1 MALSRDDVRQVA
13 RLAYLELPRV
23 QDKNGAWI
31 EPDEHLLDDATLDR
45 WARELGKILEHVAEL
60 EQLDVSGIEP
70 TSHGVPLPPRLRE
83 DRVED
88 ELPRERALALAP
100 KAVADAFSVPKVI
113 E

>member
-1 MALSRDDVRQVA
+1 MALSRDDVRHVA

-23 QDKNGAWI
+23 QDRSGAWV
-31 EPDEHLLDDATLDR
+31 EPDEHLIDDATLDR
-45 WARELGKILEHVAEL
+45 LARELGKILEHVAEL
-60 EQLDVSGIEP
+60 EQLDVTGVEP

-83 DRVED
+83 DRVEG

-100 KAVADAFSVPKVI
+100 KAAGDGFSVPKVI